1 MYSLT
6 AFLCLLFISFV
17 INSAALPP
25 NVQPWNDASTATG
38 TVGIV
43 SEIYCYTTGHDV
55 GTNIL
60 QNTINN
66 ICNNVQTTVFGP
78 SGYNSAKA
86 TYAFYYPP
94 TSHDD
99 EGVVF
104 AAVEYHRN
112 GLCDAA
118 YPKGI
123 RLAFEDCQFGFY
135 GVVGLKGDCCGNLAG
150 VGEDVCFMYWLDP
163 NPELHGSR
171 GSRSNVVDE
180 AVSSAPGPVL
190 TNATGLA

>member
-55 GTNIL
+55 GTNNL

-66 ICNNVQTTVFGP
+66 ICNNVQTM
-78 SGYNSAKA
+78 
-86 TYAFYYPP
+86 
-94 TSHDD
+94 
-99 EGVVF
+99 VF

-118 YPKGI
+118 YPKRI

-180 AVSSAPGPVL
+180 AVSSPPAPVL
-190 TNATGLA
+190 TNATGLT